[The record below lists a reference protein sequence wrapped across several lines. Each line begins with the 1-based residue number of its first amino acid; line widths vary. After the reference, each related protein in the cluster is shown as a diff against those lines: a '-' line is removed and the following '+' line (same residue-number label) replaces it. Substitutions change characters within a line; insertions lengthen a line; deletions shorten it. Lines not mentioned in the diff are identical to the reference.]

1 LTDKR
6 TQGAKVSQDH
16 RTEVFQTHHGL
27 LVTAAY
33 QMLGSAADAEDVVQE
48 TWLRWDRADR
58 SEVSNER
65 AYLVQITARLA
76 LDRLRRVKA
85 RREDYVGPWLP
96 EPLLTSPDVA
106 EDVELAESVSMAML
120 VVLETLSPLERVVFV
135 LRETFGFSH
144 AEIAHMLG
152 RSEEAVRQLARRARE
167 HVRER
172 RPRFH
177 PDRDLRQ
184 RVTERFLAAS
194 LGGDLEELL
203 RVLAPDVTLWGD
215 GGGKATAPPRPIHG
229 ADKVAR
235 FLVGAMARQPLTIR
249 VVSLNGG
256 PAGLVSADGSLAAV
270 LIVDLD
276 SAGERVETIWA
287 VGNPDKLVRLPASD
301 EQGEQ
306 AG

>member
-1 LTDKR
+1 
-6 TQGAKVSQDH
+6 
-16 RTEVFQTHHGL
+16 
-27 LVTAAY
+27 
-33 QMLGSAADAEDVVQE
+33 
-48 TWLRWDRADR
+48 
-58 SEVSNER
+58 
-65 AYLVQITARLA
+65 
-76 LDRLRRVKA
+76 
-85 RREDYVGPWLP
+85 
-96 EPLLTSPDVA
+96 
-106 EDVELAESVSMAML
+106 
-120 VVLETLSPLERVVFV
+120 VFV

-203 RVLAPDVTLWGD
+203 RILAPDVTLWGD

-235 FLVGAMARQPLTIR
+235 FLVGGVARQPLNIQ
-249 VVSLNGG
+249 VVSINGG

-287 VGNPDKLVRLPASD
+287 VGNPDKLARLPASGD
-301 EQGEQ
+301 QGEQ
-306 AG
+306 EGRPEAGQVRGDG